1 MSRPA
6 PNQSGLLAPD
16 TSGMNFY
23 GADPALIDHR
33 VSPGDSFRL
42 VENTVQDAIAGHVL
56 VDRVVVMAKVG
67 ELLPAA

>member
-1 MSRPA
+1 
-6 PNQSGLLAPD
+6 
-16 TSGMNFY
+16 MNFY

-56 VDRVVVMAKVG
+56 VDRVVVMAEVG